1 MLCSMTGY
9 GAASSESGF
18 TSYRIEIRSVNHR
31 HLLVKTRL
39 TAEYAHLEG
48 DVERIVRKH
57 LVRGAVSVYLNVTHT
72 SGAEALALD
81 PDAAARYQRQ
91 WKRLSSR
98 LGLEDGI
105 PPSTLLALPGV
116 LVSSESRRVDP
127 EKEQRLLLK
136 LLGKALKRLVE
147 MRRAEGE
154 ALMAD
159 LRKHARASERIVA
172 RIEKRMPTVVR
183 NHQANLRKRV
193 ADLLDGRQAVD
204 PTELARE
211 IALIADRL
219 DVSEEISRLKS
230 HLVQLE
236 KILAKGGAIGR
247 KLDFLV
253 QEIFR
258 EVNTTGSKCSD
269 AKVSHWVVE
278 AKTHVERLR
287 EQVQNAE

>member
-39 TAEYAHLEG
+39 TAEFAHFEG

-57 LVRGAVSVYLNVTHT
+57 LVRGAVSVYLNVTHAP
-72 SGAEALALD
+72 GADALALD
-81 PDAAARYQRQ
+81 PDAAARYQQQ

-105 PPSTLLALPGV
+105 PPATLLSLPGV
-116 LVSSESRRVDP
+116 LVSSESRGADP

-136 LLGKALKRLVE
+136 LLGQALKRLAE
-147 MRRAEGE
+147 MRQAEGN
-154 ALMAD
+154 ALMVD
-159 LRKHARASERIVA
+159 LRKHARASGRIVA
-172 RIEKRMPTVVR
+172 RIETRMPTVVR
-183 NHQANLRKRV
+183 THQANLRKRV
-193 ADLLDGRQAVD
+193 AELLDGCQAVD
-204 PTELARE
+204 PSELARE

-230 HLVQLE
+230 HLAQLE
-236 KILAKGGAIGR
+236 TILDKGGAIGR

-258 EVNTTGSKCSD
+258 ETNTIGSKCSD
-269 AKVSHWVVE
+269 AKVAHWVVE

-287 EQVQNAE
+287 EQVQNVE